1 MNLPRFNVS
10 SLRFKVPV
18 FARDPIRL
26 GNLKLE
32 TLRQKPSRRR
42 AFTLVE
48 ILATL
53 GFLGLVIPVTLKA
66 VQMASRAGEV
76 SERSVIAAQLGEN
89 KLGELMLA
97 NAWTTAESR
106 GTFSDDRPGYRWELK
121 RNDWQSGAMTELDLD
136 VFFPVR
142 GHEESLRLSTLVNEQ
157 LVPPD
162 GTGTGTGTS
171 SSTGSG
177 PSL

>member
-1 MNLPRFNVS
+1 MNRS
-10 SLRFKVPV
+10 C
-18 FARDPIRL
+18 
-26 GNLKLE
+26 
-32 TLRQKPSRRR
+32 R

-53 GFLGLVIPVTLKA
+53 GFLGLVIPVTLRA

-76 SERSVIAAQLGEN
+76 SERSVIAEQLGEN

-106 GTFSDDRPGYRWELK
+106 GTFGDDRPGYRWELK

-157 LVPPD
+157 LVPP
-162 GTGTGTGTS
+162 TGSSSSSSTGTGTS
-171 SSTGSG
+171 SG
-177 PSL
+177 L

>member
-1 MNLPRFNVS
+1 MNAPRFKVS
-10 SLRFKVPV
+10 SLRSKVPV
-18 FARDPIRL
+18 LARDPIHL
-26 GNLKLE
+26 GNFKLE
-32 TLRQKPSRRR
+32 SLNQKPNRFRS

-157 LVPPD
+157 LVPA
-162 GTGTGTGTS
+162 TGTGTS
-171 SSTGSG
+171 SSSTGSSPG
-177 PSL
+177 R